1 MPYIDKKRRIKYE
14 KGLKEVLNM
23 LNKVPNENVDGELNY
38 VISMILKGLYKA
50 SYYNYNRAIGV
61 LESVKLEF
69 YRREVASYEN
79 KKIKENDDIY
89 SLPITFL

>member
-1 MPYIDKKRRIKYE
+1 MPYIDKKKRTKYE
-14 KGLKEVLNM
+14 KGLTEILSV
-23 LNKVPNENVDGELNY
+23 LNKVPKENVDGELNY
-38 VISMILKGLYKA
+38 VISMMLKDIYKP
-50 SYYNYNRAIGV
+50 SYHNYNKAIGV

>member
-1 MPYIDKKRRIKYE
+1 MPYINKKERIKYE

-38 VISMILKGLYKA
+38 VISMILKGLYKP

-61 LESVKLEF
+61 LESIKLEY
-69 YRREVASYEN
+69 YRREVAAYEN
-79 KKIKENDDIY
+79 KKIKENGDI
-89 SLPITFL
+89 

>member
-1 MPYIDKKRRIKYE
+1 M
-14 KGLKEVLNM
+14 LK
-23 LNKVPNENVDGELNY
+23 D
-38 VISMILKGLYKA
+38 IYKP
-50 SYYNYNRAIGV
+50 SYHNYNKAIGV

>member
-23 LNKVPNENVDGELNY
+23 LNKVSNENVDGELNY
-38 VISMILKGLYKA
+38 VISMILKGLYKP

-61 LESVKLEF
+61 LESIKLEY
-69 YRREVASYEN
+69 YRREIAAYEN
-79 KKIKENDDIY
+79 KKIKENGDI
-89 SLPITFL
+89 